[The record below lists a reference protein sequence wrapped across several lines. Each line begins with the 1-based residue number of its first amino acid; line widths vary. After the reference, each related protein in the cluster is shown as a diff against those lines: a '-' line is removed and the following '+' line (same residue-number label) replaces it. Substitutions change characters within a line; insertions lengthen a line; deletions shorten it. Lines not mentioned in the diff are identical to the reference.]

1 MLAELRKII
10 FDQNLKSCYMK
21 NQIFRN
27 LLCIAVLLVASFVVK
42 AQTEPSDAD
51 IIKMQQVNGSAG
63 SISAMYP
70 QIVAQLKSAKP
81 GVTDEQ
87 WAAVK
92 KEVFDVELV
101 ELSKQLIPIYKKHF
115 TQEEV
120 KAIIA
125 FYESPTGK
133 KLAEQTPLITVESM
147 QISQVWG
154 MGLFA
159 KIQAYLDK

>member
-1 MLAELRKII
+1 
-10 FDQNLKSCYMK
+10 MK

-27 LLCIAVLLVASFVVK
+27 LLCIAALLVASIVVK

-63 SISAMYP
+63 SINAMYP
-70 QIVAQLKSAKP
+70 QIVAQLKSVKP

-92 KEVFDVELV
+92 KEVFDVEV
-101 ELSKQLIPIYKKHF
+101 AELSKQLIPIYKKHF
-115 TQEEV
+115 TQEDV

-125 FYESPTGK
+125 FYESPVGK

-147 QISQVWG
+147 QLTQTWG
-154 MGLFA
+154 MGLFG
-159 KIQAYLDK
+159 KIQAFLSK

>member
-1 MLAELRKII
+1 M
-10 FDQNLKSCYMK
+10 KS
-21 NQIFRN
+21 QIFRN
-27 LLCIAVLLVASFVVK
+27 LLCIAVILVASIVVK
-42 AQTEPSDAD
+42 AQTEPTDAD

-63 SISAMYP
+63 SIDAMYP
-70 QIVAQLKSAKP
+70 RIVAQLKAAKP
-81 GVTDEQ
+81 GVTEEQ

-92 KEVFDVELV
+92 KEVFDVEIA

-125 FYESPTGK
+125 FYESPIGK
-133 KLAEQTPLITVESM
+133 KLAEQTPLISTESM
-147 QISQVWG
+147 QISQVWA
-154 MGLFA
+154 MGLFG

>member
-1 MLAELRKII
+1 MIKQII
-10 FDQNLKSCYMK
+10 
-21 NQIFRN
+21 RN
-27 LLCIAVLLVASFVVK
+27 LFCIAVLLVASFVVK
-42 AQTEPSDAD
+42 AQTEPTDVD

-92 KEVFDVELV
+92 KEVFDVEV
-101 ELSKQLIPIYKKHF
+101 AELSKQLIPIYKKHF

>member
-1 MLAELRKII
+1 MKILNLRSL
-10 FDQNLKSCYMK
+10 FCLS
-21 NQIFRN
+21 
-27 LLCIAVLLVASFVVK
+27 VLLVASFFVR

-51 IIKMQQVNGSAG
+51 IVKMQQLNGSAD
-63 SISAMYP
+63 AMFS
-70 QIVAQLKSAKP
+70 QIVMQFKSIKP

-92 KEVFDVELV
+92 KDVYDVEV
-101 ELSKQLIPIYKKHF
+101 AELNKQLIPVYKKHF
-115 TQEEV
+115 TQDEV

-125 FYESPTGK
+125 FYETPVGK

-147 QISQVWG
+147 QFTQTWG
-154 MGLFA
+154 MGLFS

>member
-1 MLAELRKII
+1 
-10 FDQNLKSCYMK
+10 MK

-27 LLCIAVLLVASFVVK
+27 LFCIAVLLVASFVVK
-42 AQTEPSDAD
+42 AQTEPTDAD

-70 QIVAQLKSAKP
+70 QIVAQLKSMKP
-81 GVTDEQ
+81 GVTEEQ
-87 WAAVK
+87 WATVK
-92 KEVFDVELV
+92 KEVFDVELA

-125 FYESPTGK
+125 FYETPTGK